1 MFPKQKKN
9 QGKRL
14 LISVNVMGSA
24 GPIRFVVNEDE
35 LVATVIDTSL
45 KSYAREGRL
54 PFSDRVKKISSFIA
68 LLLEL
73 KALSPRETIGSVG
86 VHNRNFMLSKKPK
99 TENSDKKSSAVGL
112 SRKGSWRAWFYK
124 SLILKTSSP

>member
-14 LISVNVMGSA
+14 LISVSVMGSA

-54 PFSDRVKKISSFIA
+54 PVLGSGQENFILYCPIA
-68 LLLEL
+68 GTE
-73 KALSPRETIGSVG
+73 ALSPRETIGSVG

-99 TENSDKKSSAVGL
+99 TENSDKKSSTVGL